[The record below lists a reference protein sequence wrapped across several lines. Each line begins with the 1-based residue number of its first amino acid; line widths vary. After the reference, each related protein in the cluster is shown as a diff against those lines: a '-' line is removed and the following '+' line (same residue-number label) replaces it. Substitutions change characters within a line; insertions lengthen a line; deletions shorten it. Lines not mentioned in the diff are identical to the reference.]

1 MWYLIIAL
9 IMFAFEW
16 AFLFAFD
23 RAETKRLNHLSTI
36 VNDLSELGPWAVV
49 FIIGAALWPI
59 VILILLGVISFK
71 TVLKKPFENLS
82 NWIYEHM

>member
-9 IMFAFEW
+9 IMFALEW

-23 RAETKRLNHLSTI
+23 RAETKRLNNLSTI
-36 VNDLSELGPWAVV
+36 VCDLSELGPWAIV
-49 FIIGAALWPI
+49 FFIGAAAWPL
-59 VILILLGVISFK
+59 VVLILLGVVSFN